1 MANEQR
7 RSALA
12 FPTTASCST
21 EAALKSDK
29 FLVIA
34 HGTADEV
41 AKAKII
47 LETTSSEKIDHPF
60 GDIGNLTGNF
70 APMESLA
77 RFAATARKE
86 CAANSIGGTKTLIGF
101 FSRCFGYPCGP
112 FAPGFY
118 VGPGLPSLP

>member
-70 APMESLA
+70 SSMDILA
-77 RFAATARKE
+77 RFAAAGRAE
-86 CAANSIGGTKTLIGF
+86 CEANCKGG
-101 FSRCFGYPCGP
+101 
-112 FAPGFY
+112 A
-118 VGPGLPSLP
+118 SLDDIQRICKAVADANVAFHANGKA